1 MNERP
6 VDVDVEVI
14 RALACSCSQLD
25 RHHRAARSQPHTH
38 KLSVSLANADHVDV
52 IVPAT
57 GAYSSCARFYALPPS
72 LAHRYLVSGSLA
84 RCGCIDRLC
93 VAMGLHIERAIGRV
107 VAYRDPRC
115 PRDGRSHVRCI
126 KLASE
131 PPRPTWL
138 TAARRAVYKLCVAF
152 PHPFSEKLYKAIRK
166 FFRAYV
172 NNVLKVPSDS
182 LRLCGRPCSFF

>member
-1 MNERP
+1 M
-6 VDVDVEVI
+6 DVHMYV
-14 RALACSCSQLD
+14 ASSQ
-25 RHHRAARSQPHTH
+25 R
-38 KLSVSLANADHVDV
+38 
-52 IVPAT
+52 
-57 GAYSSCARFYALPPS
+57 
-72 LAHRYLVSGSLA
+72 
-84 RCGCIDRLC
+84 
-93 VAMGLHIERAIGRV
+93 
-107 VAYRDPRC
+107 
-115 PRDGRSHVRCI
+115 
-126 KLASE
+126 ASE